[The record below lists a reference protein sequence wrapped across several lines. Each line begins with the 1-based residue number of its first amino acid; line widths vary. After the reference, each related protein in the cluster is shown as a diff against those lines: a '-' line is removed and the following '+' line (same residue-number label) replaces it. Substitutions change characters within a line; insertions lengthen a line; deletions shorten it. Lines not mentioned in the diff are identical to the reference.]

1 MMSFWKCCILYR
13 LKLGKSTKLFGR
25 FIQAVI
31 MAPIMLSKIAAK
43 LNSQS
48 PEKSNKT
55 WRYLIIFGGLYIGTI
70 LFLSLQSILDGCWAI
85 GLFLYVCFCG
95 CTAKLRMSARNIL
108 GIPGHPVEDFVCSII
123 LYPSVAMQLEMTMN
137 SSKESQNVT
146 LDHLNGV
153 ISA

>member
-1 MMSFWKCCILYR
+1 MSFLKCCILYR
-13 LKLGKSTKLFGR
+13 LKLGKSAKLFGR

-85 GLFLYVCFCG
+85 GLFSYVCFCG
-95 CTAKLRMSARNIL
+95 CTAKLRMNARNIL
-108 GIPGHPVEDFVCSII
+108 GIPGHPVEDFVCSLI

-137 SSKESQNVT
+137 SSKESQNVA

>member
-1 MMSFWKCCILYR
+1 MMSFLKCCILYR
-13 LKLGKSTKLFGR
+13 LKLGKSAKLFGR

-70 LFLSLQSILDGCWAI
+70 LFLSLQIILDGCWAI
-85 GLFLYVCFCG
+85 GLFSYVCFCG
-95 CTAKLRMSARNIL
+95 CTAKLRMNARNIL
-108 GIPGHPVEDFVCSII
+108 GIPGHPVEDFVCSLI

-137 SSKESQNVT
+137 SSKESQNVA